1 MDICFLRCFIIPI
14 LSAIPVRFI
23 GAAIG
28 KPIGKVASHAIA
40 WLFMFL
46 AVASTHLALSFW
58 DRPNQF
64 ACDLQQGLSV
74 SAIFLGIIFA
84 TPIEGL
90 FALLHTVFPVGRMS
104 KVKDDLELQTAIAST
119 EPPDDNPY
127 SPPNSRHD

>member
-1 MDICFLRCFIIPI
+1 MVFLIYWLSSQLRFRLRII
-14 LSAIPVRFI
+14 I

-64 ACDLQQGLSV
+64 ASDLQTCSRDSQ
-74 SAIFLGIIFA
+74 FLQF
-84 TPIEGL
+84 
-90 FALLHTVFPVGRMS
+90 S
-104 KVKDDLELQTAIAST
+104 
-119 EPPDDNPY
+119 
-127 SPPNSRHD
+127 